1 MMRGRAG
8 MDVPAGL
15 AFQPQ
20 GWNCMRFKTR
30 DLCMASQPQEQW
42 GTKLGV
48 ILAVAGSAVGLGN
61 FLRFPG
67 QAADNGG
74 GAFLIPYFCALL
86 LLGIPIG
93 WAEWAMGRHGGLR
106 GMHSAPGIM
115 GVIGKSSLARYLGV
129 VGALIPLGV
138 SFYYVFIETWTFGY
152 FLKYLTGGIGV
163 DVTTTVPE
171 QAAAAAS
178 FYNSF
183 TGTEADGILF
193 TGDSKFTIISWIVVF
208 SINMFFIFR
217 GLSKGIEKFCSY
229 AMPAMAVCAVIVLVR
244 VLTLGTP
251 DPSAPDQNVINGL
264 GYMWNPDYS
273 RLTNFQTWLAAAGQ
287 IFFSLSV
294 GFGVIINYS
303 SYMKRSDDVAL
314 SGLTASATNELFEV
328 GFGGMITLTA
338 AFIFLGVSGT
348 TAAVATGSFSLGFA
362 TLPVVFAH
370 MGALG
375 NFIGAAWFFM
385 LFLAAITSSLSMYQP
400 SVALLKESLGWSHQK
415 ATAGIAAMGTVGAIM
430 TLWFTQGGAFW
441 STIDFWVGTFL
452 IFVMAGVQII
462 YFSWVF
468 GIERGWKEIHA
479 GASIQLPPI
488 FKFIMKYVAPAYLII
503 VFVGFCVQNLAGSIQ
518 ASWASPGARM
528 GLLTI
533 AGTLALLLAIVK
545 AGDKRWRAQMN
556 ASQEQQA
563 AD

>member
-1 MMRGRAG
+1 
-8 MDVPAGL
+8 
-15 AFQPQ
+15 
-20 GWNCMRFKTR
+20 
-30 DLCMASQPQEQW
+30 MASQPQEQW

-67 QAADNGG
+67 KAAANGG

-106 GMHSAPGIM
+106 GLHSAPGIM
-115 GVIGKSSLARYLGV
+115 GAIGKSSLARYLGV
-129 VGALIPLGV
+129 IGALIPLGV

-163 DVTTTVPE
+163 DVTQTVPD
-171 QAAAAAS
+171 QAVAAAS

-208 SINMFFIFR
+208 SINIFFIFR

-229 AMPAMAVCAVIVLVR
+229 AMPAMAVCAVIVLIR

-251 DPSAPDQNVINGL
+251 DPSSPDQNVINGL

-273 RLTNFQTWLAAAGQ
+273 QLTNFQTWLAAAGQ

-362 TLPVVFAH
+362 TMPVVFAH
-370 MGALG
+370 MGPLG

-415 ATAGIAAMGTVGAIM
+415 ATAGIAALGTVGAIM

-479 GASIQLPPI
+479 GASIQIPPI
-488 FKFIMKYVAPAYLII
+488 FKFIMKYVAPTYLII

-528 GLLTI
+528 ALLTI
-533 AGTLALLLAIVK
+533 AGTLALLLTVVK
-545 AGDKRWRAQMN
+545 LGDSRWRAQMN
-556 ASQEQQA
+556 ASREAHA